1 VTEETPAAPAPA
13 KKNGALTFAL
23 DFGPLL
29 LFFLGSRF
37 GASKTDDTQGPLIG
51 TAVFMI
57 AIIVAMIIAKWK
69 LGRIS
74 PMMKLS
80 AILVLGFGS
89 LTLWFKNFGFIQ
101 HKATAVY
108 VLFSVILL
116 VGWFRSKP
124 TLKYLLEQAYEGL
137 TEQGWMKLSL
147 NWGLFFAALAVFNEV
162 LIPLVSKDTYIT
174 IKTFGLPAITF
185 IFAIANVPMLMKNG
199 LSLGEEANDTVKK

>member
-1 VTEETPAAPAPA
+1 VTDDVIAAPP
-13 KKNGALTFAL
+13 KKNDGLNFAL

-29 LFFLGSRF
+29 LFFIASKF
-37 GASKTDDTQGPLIG
+37 GGSKTDDTQGPLVG

-57 AIIVAMIIAKWK
+57 AIIVAIIIARWK
-69 LGRIS
+69 LGRVS

-80 AILVLGFGS
+80 ALLVLGFGS
-89 LTLWFKNFGFIQ
+89 LTLWFRNFGFIQ

-108 VLFSVILL
+108 CLFAAILL
-116 VGWFRSKP
+116 IGWFRSKP

-147 NWGLFFAALAVFNEV
+147 NWGLFFGSLAIFNEV

-174 IKTFGLPAITF
+174 IKTFGMPAITF
-185 IFAIANVPMLMKNG
+185 LFAIANVPMLMQNG
-199 LSLGEEANDTVKK
+199 LSLDGREGKK